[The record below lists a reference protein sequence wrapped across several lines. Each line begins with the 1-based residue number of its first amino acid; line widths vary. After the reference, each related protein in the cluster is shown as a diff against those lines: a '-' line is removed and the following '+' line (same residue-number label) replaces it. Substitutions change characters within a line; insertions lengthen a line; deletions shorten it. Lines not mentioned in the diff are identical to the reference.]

1 MTPQDLT
8 TILAEIK
15 KLNPRLNDWERQFLK
30 DMENR
35 PFSTT
40 AKQDKCL
47 LTIYEKATGGGLYQ
61 SRQRIR

>member
-15 KLNPRLNDWERQFLK
+15 KLNPRLNDWGKQFLR

-35 PFSTT
+35 PFNTT

-47 LTIYEKATGGGLYQ
+47 LNIYERATGGGLYQ